1 MIDLTTMQF
10 SANILTNYICVRQ
23 QKDKR
28 ISDRL
33 ILFGLCQGTLT
44 ELIGSLSSTLVTYLY
59 RFFCHLTPFLAFF
72 GRAHLR

>member
-10 SANILTNYICVRQ
+10 SANILTNYVRVRQ

-44 ELIGSLSSTLVTYLY
+44 ELIGSLSSTLVPTY
-59 RFFCHLTPFLAFF
+59 TAFF
-72 GRAHLR
+72 AT